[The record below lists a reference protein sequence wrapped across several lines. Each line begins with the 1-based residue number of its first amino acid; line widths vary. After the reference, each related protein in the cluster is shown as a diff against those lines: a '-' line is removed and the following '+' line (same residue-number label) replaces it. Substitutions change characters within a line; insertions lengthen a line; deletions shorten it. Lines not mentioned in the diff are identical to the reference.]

1 MPGISGAK
9 PDAASTRTHKQETM
23 MDFELDEQDLEL
35 KQMARDLAQKRIYPI
50 ALEIDEKE
58 ETPRELIREC
68 AELGY
73 FGFTAPEEYGGLG
86 MSTTAFMGVLEEICA
101 ASAGFGIMLSVHNSL
116 TCEIL
121 KLFASDEL
129 KKKYLPRM
137 AAGELIGSYCVTEP
151 NAGTDVAAMSTV
163 AVKKGN
169 QYILS
174 GTKAFVTN
182 AVYAGVFIVFAK
194 TRPEEGRNGIS
205 CFVVDRDAKGLVIGK
220 AERKCGIKASD
231 TREISLSDVTIP
243 AENLVGNEGD
253 GFRMAVT
260 ILNGGRIGVSFQAIG
275 IARSAL
281 EEAIKYSK
289 ARKQFGQ
296 PIANF
301 QAIQFKIAEMG
312 TKLDAGRLLAYRA
325 AWLKDKGKPCHR
337 EASMSKLFCTHM
349 ANYVANE
356 AVQIHGG
363 YGYIKE
369 YPVERY
375 FRDARV
381 TELYEGTSEAQK
393 MVISRDLLRD

>member
-1 MPGISGAK
+1 M
-9 PDAASTRTHKQETM
+9 Q
-23 MDFELDEQDLEL
+23 FELDEQDLEL
-35 KQMARDLAQKRIYPI
+35 KQMARDLAVKRIYPI
-50 ALEIDEKE
+50 ALEMDEKE
-58 ETPRELIREC
+58 ETPAELIKEC

-73 FGFTAPEEYGGLG
+73 FGFTTPEEYGGLG

-121 KLFASDEL
+121 KLYASDEL
-129 KKKYLPRM
+129 KKKYLPKM
-137 AAGELIGSYCVTEP
+137 ASGELIGSYCITEP
-151 NAGTDVAAMSTV
+151 NAGTDVASLTTM
-163 AVKKGN
+163 AVEKGDH
-169 QYILS
+169 YVLS

-182 AVYAGVFIVFAK
+182 AIYAGVYIVFAR
-194 TRPEEGRNGIS
+194 THTDGGRDGIS
-205 CFVVDRDAKGLVIGK
+205 CFVVDRKSKGLEIGK

-231 TREISLSDVTIP
+231 TREISLSDVVVP
-243 AENLVGNEGD
+243 KENMIGHDRD
-253 GFRMAVT
+253 GFRMAVG

-275 IARSAL
+275 IAQSAL
-281 EEAIKYSK
+281 NEAIKYSK
-289 ARKQFGQ
+289 TRKQFNQ

-312 TKLDAGRLLAYRA
+312 TKLDAGRLLGYRA
-325 AWLKDKGKPCHR
+325 AWLKDNGKPCHR
-337 EASMSKLFCTHM
+337 EASISKLFCTQM
-349 ANYVANE
+349 ANFVCNE

-393 MVISRDLLRD
+393 MVISRDFLKD